1 MISVEVRADFS
12 IADMLVGQSAV
23 VREIDLSNYST
34 RMVSMGLLPGKTIK
48 LLRKQPFNGS
58 IYLELNH
65 HFLGIRIE
73 EAKLIKIDLLT

>member
-1 MISVEVRADFS
+1 
-12 IADMLVGQSAV
+12 
-23 VREIDLSNYST
+23 
-34 RMVSMGLLPGKTIK
+34 MVSMGLLPGKTIK

-58 IYLELNH
+58 IYLELDH